1 MTNKSL
7 QLTDTLLDYLTSVSV
22 QETDVQRRLRAET
35 ARLSMA
41 QMQIAPEQGQFLGWL
56 ARLINARR
64 ALEIGVF
71 TGYSSL
77 CVAYALPTDGRLIAC
92 DINEQWTT
100 IARHYWQEAGVADK
114 IDLRL
119 APALD
124 TLDQLLESGHGG
136 GFDYIFID
144 ADKRNYLNYYERAL
158 QLLRPGG
165 VLLADNVLWSG
176 RVADPSQQDRN
187 TEALRAFNAHLASD
201 QRIWLSML
209 PLADGLTLAM
219 KKDGEQ

>member
-7 QLTDTLLDYLTSVSV
+7 QLTDALLDYLLDVAV
-22 QETDVQRRLRAET
+22 DETDVQRRLREET

-41 QMQIAPEQGQFLGWL
+41 RMQIAPEQGQFMGWL
-56 ARLINARR
+56 ARLINVRR

-77 CVAYALPTDGRLIAC
+77 CVAYALPADGRLIAC
-92 DINEQWTT
+92 DMNEQWTDV
-100 IARHYWQEAGVADK
+100 ARRYWREAGVADK
-114 IDLRL
+114 IKLRL
-119 APALD
+119 APALN
-124 TLDQLLESGHGG
+124 TLDQLLEAGHSGS
-136 GFDYIFID
+136 FDYIFID
-144 ADKRNYLNYYERAL
+144 ADKANYLNYYERGL

-187 TEALRAFNAHLASD
+187 TSALRAFNAHLRSD
-201 QRIWLSML
+201 RRIWLSML

-219 KKDGEQ
+219 KKDEEQ

>member
-7 QLTDTLLDYLTSVSV
+7 QLTDELLDYLLNVAV
-22 QETDVQRRLRAET
+22 DETDVQRRLREET

-41 QMQIAPEQGQFLGWL
+41 RMQIAPEQGQFMGWL

-77 CVAYALPTDGRLIAC
+77 CVAYALPADGRLIAC
-92 DINEQWTT
+92 DINGQWTDV
-100 IARHYWQEAGVADK
+100 ARRYWREAGVADK
-114 IDLRL
+114 IELRL

-124 TLDQLLESGHGG
+124 TLDQLLEAGHSGS
-136 GFDYIFID
+136 FDYIFID
-144 ADKRNYLNYYERAL
+144 ADKANYLNYYERAL

-176 RVADPSQQDRN
+176 RVADSSQQDRN
-187 TEALRAFNAHLASD
+187 TSALRAFNARLRSD
-201 QRIWLSML
+201 RRIWLSML

-219 KKDGEQ
+219 KKDGER